1 MKLLSGDLATTDEDN
16 LRVFSVHFGEVLND
30 MKPTNDSVINEIHL
44 QDALIEL
51 DLTLELADFIITV
64 TEVTKDKAP

>member
-16 LRVFSVHFGEVLND
+16 LRVFSVHFGGVLND